1 MLEGHNMDE
10 RSKQRI
16 REHLQDIAAQERIQ
30 RYMEKG
36 RAEATVT
43 ISRAAELFQLS
54 ENRLRDWEEYGLL
67 SPLRPTGPKGR
78 RLYTPGELDKLA
90 IIRELLDAG
99 YAPSD
104 IPPDVDRVWHAI
116 SDEAEHTLTFERR
129 RPHGPQTGSG
139 KREKSALSIP
149 PRIDRVRNELYWRY
163 FVSRALR
170 FALMLI
176 CEDLPH
182 TTAALIL
189 PLAPSVP
196 VGAIQ
201 SVEECVK
208 LGESLIGWFD
218 QGRSSYTLLV
228 PAPTFD
234 YATDYRLLPLAA
246 MTEDRVEEAPQD
258 NTLILLD
265 RRSRRL
271 TLTPPMVA
279 TIRQL
284 LRPIY
289 EEEQLSR
296 SCFDAGMRD
305 ALEPSTDLEKLSS
318 DEDVAL
324 NGLAEAIVK
333 VGGMNEDG
341 EPRWKFSCVL
351 LPNYPASVLSLQQRA
366 LVVRAQSSLSPY
378 KVGVTAVHPLGSA
391 IGPCLR
397 AFQSGHIISQPVISA
412 EDLPLVRAEEN
423 GLGRNEE
430 GERMRS
436 AIAVPVD
443 GPDGMSIAVIYV
455 AASTPHAFSE
465 GDQRVLRLMGN
476 MVGELLETYRIRLR
490 PMGKLRDIIAAPGCV
505 DPLFRDFLSENDFA
519 RHVESILRDAMESK
533 MEDREERPGDVAS
546 FIAIDIDNQSSLA
559 NKYGDRMARDIS
571 RAVGLRILG
580 QLRAFK
586 DEGKCE
592 FYRIHADRFY
602 LVLQGIPLEQACARA
617 ELLRKVLRGSY
628 QIDPQ
633 RAPAGQ
639 PTLPENMVT
648 FSNITVRLA
657 VSSYFYSKLREILQ
671 RYSTENAIVEAR
683 LLLMRFLDEGL
694 DIGKRAGGDQVMSWD
709 PHNRG
714 IVPLASVE

>member
-1 MLEGHNMDE
+1 MLEGYDMDE
-10 RSKQRI
+10 RNKKRI
-16 REHLQDIAAQERIQ
+16 REHLQDTGAQERIQ

-104 IPPDVDRVWHAI
+104 IPPDVDLVWHTIAKE
-116 SDEAEHTLTFERR
+116 SEDPQSFERR
-129 RPHGPQTGSG
+129 RPYGPQGGSG
-139 KREKSALSIP
+139 KREKNALSIP
-149 PRIDRVRNELYWRY
+149 PRIDQARNELCWRY
-163 FVSRALR
+163 FISRALR
-170 FALMLI
+170 FSLMLI
-176 CEDLPH
+176 CEDIPH

-189 PLAPSVP
+189 PLEPPVP
-196 VGAIQ
+196 VGTIQ
-201 SVEECVK
+201 NVEECVK
-208 LGESLIGWFD
+208 LGESLIGWLD
-218 QGRSSYTLLV
+218 QSRSSHTLLV
-228 PAPTFD
+228 AAPTFD

-246 MTEDRVEEAPQD
+246 MTEDRVEEAAQD

-271 TLTPPMVA
+271 TLTAPMVTA
-279 TIRQL
+279 IRQL
-284 LRPIY
+284 LKPIY
-289 EEEQLSR
+289 EEVQRSR

-305 ALEPSTDLEKLSS
+305 VLEPSTYLENMSN
-318 DEDVAL
+318 DEDVTL

-333 VGGMNEDG
+333 VGGMAEG
-341 EPRWKFSCVL
+341 EPRWKFCSVL
-351 LPNYPASVLSLQQRA
+351 LPNYPTSVLSLQQRA
-366 LVVRAQSSLSPY
+366 LVVRAQSTLSPY

-397 AFQSGHIISQPVISA
+397 AFQSGHIITQPVISV
-412 EDLPLVRAEEN
+412 EDLPLARTEEN
-423 GLGRNEE
+423 NSARTDESE
-430 GERMRS
+430 QIRS

-443 GPDGMSIAVIYV
+443 GQDGMSIAVIYV
-455 AASTPHAFSE
+455 AALTPHAFSE
-465 GDQRVLRLMGN
+465 GDQRVLRLMGS
-476 MVGELLETYRIRLR
+476 MVGELLETYSIRLR

-505 DPLFRDFLSENDFA
+505 DPLFREFLSENDFA
-519 RHVESILRDAMESK
+519 RHVEGILREVMESTEK
-533 MEDREERPGDVAS
+533 RPKDVAS

-617 ELLRKVLRGSY
+617 ELLRKVLKGSY

-633 RAPAGQ
+633 RAPVGQ

-657 VSSYFYSKLREILQ
+657 VSSYFYEKLKEILQ

-694 DIGKRAGGDQVMSWD
+694 DRGKRAGGDKVMSWD

-714 IVPLASVE
+714 IVQLSSIE

>member
-1 MLEGHNMDE
+1 MDE
-10 RSKQRI
+10 RSKKRI
-16 REHLQDIAAQERIQ
+16 REHLQDTSAQERIQ

-43 ISRAAELFQLS
+43 ISRASELFQLS
-54 ENRLRDWEEYGLL
+54 ENRLRDWEEFGLL

-104 IPPDVDRVWHAI
+104 IPPDVDLVWHTI
-116 SDEAEHTLTFERR
+116 SEEGEPPLSVERR
-129 RPHGPQTGSG
+129 GLSAGSG
-139 KREKSALSIP
+139 RREKSALSIP
-149 PRIDRVRNELYWRY
+149 PRIDRARTELYWRY

-176 CEDLPH
+176 CEDIPH
-182 TTAALIL
+182 TTSALIL
-189 PLAPSVP
+189 PLEPPVP
-196 VGAIQ
+196 VETIQ
-201 SVEECVK
+201 SVDDCVK
-208 LGESLIGWFD
+208 LGESLIGWLD
-218 QGRSSYTLLV
+218 QGRFSHTLLV
-228 PAPTFD
+228 SAPTFD
-234 YATDYRLLPLAA
+234 YATDYRLLPLAT
-246 MTEDRVEEAPQD
+246 MTEDRVEEAPQG

-271 TLTPPMVA
+271 TLTAPMVT

-289 EEEQLSR
+289 EDVQRSR

-305 ALEPSTDLEKLSS
+305 VLEPSTDLENMSN
-318 DEDVAL
+318 DEDITL

-333 VGGMNEDG
+333 VGGTTEYE
-341 EPRWKFSCVL
+341 EPRWKFCCVL
-351 LPNYPASVLSLQQRA
+351 LPNYPSSVLSLQQRA

-397 AFQSGHIISQPVISA
+397 AFQSGHIISQPVISV
-412 EDLPLVRAEEN
+412 EDLPLAHTEEN
-423 GLGRNEE
+423 SLTRNEE
-430 GERMRS
+430 NERIRS

-443 GPDGMSIAVIYV
+443 GQDGMSIAVIYV
-455 AASTPHAFSE
+455 AALTPHAFSE
-465 GDQRVLRLMGN
+465 SDQRVLRLMGN
-476 MVGELLETYRIRLR
+476 MVGELLETYSIRLR
-490 PMGKLRDIIAAPGCV
+490 PMGKLRDIISAPGCV

-519 RHVESILRDAMESK
+519 RHVEGILRDVMDTK
-533 MEDREERPGDVAS
+533 EEGPKDVAS

-586 DEGKCE
+586 DEGRCE

-602 LVLQGIPLEQACARA
+602 LVLQGISLEQACARA
-617 ELLRKVLRGSY
+617 ELLRKVLKGSY

-633 RAPAGQ
+633 RAPIGQ

-648 FSNITVRLA
+648 LSNITVRLA
-657 VSSYFYSKLREILQ
+657 VSSYFYSKLKEILQ

-694 DIGKRAGGDQVMSWD
+694 DIGKRAGGDRVMSWD

-714 IVPLASVE
+714 IVPLSSMD

>member
-10 RSKQRI
+10 RNKQRI
-16 REHLQDIAAQERIQ
+16 REHLQDIAVQERIQ

-104 IPPDVDRVWHAI
+104 IPPDVDLIWHVI
-116 SDEAEHTLTFERR
+116 SVEAEHPLTPERR
-129 RPHGPQTGSG
+129 RPYGQQLGSG

-149 PRIDRVRNELYWRY
+149 PRIERARNELHWRY
-163 FVSRALR
+163 FISRALR
-170 FALMLI
+170 LSLMLI
-176 CEDLPH
+176 CEDIPH

-189 PLAPSVP
+189 PLDPPVP
-196 VGAIQ
+196 VGTIQ
-201 SVEECVK
+201 SVEDCVK
-208 LGESLIGWFD
+208 LGESLIGWLD

-228 PAPTFD
+228 SAPTFD
-234 YATDYRLLPLAA
+234 YATDYRLLPLTP

-271 TLTPPMVA
+271 TLSAPVVA
-279 TIRQL
+279 AIRQL

-289 EEEQLSR
+289 DEAQRSR

-305 ALEPSTDLEKLSS
+305 VLEPSTDLENVGS

-333 VGGMNEDG
+333 VGGITEYG

-397 AFQSGHIISQPVISA
+397 AFQSGHIISQPVISV
-412 EDLPLVRAEEN
+412 EDLPLLRAEEN
-423 GLGRNEE
+423 SLVRNEE
-430 GERMRS
+430 NEPMRS

-443 GPDGMSIAVIYV
+443 GQDGMSIAVIYV

-476 MVGELLETYRIRLR
+476 MVGELLETYSIRLR
-490 PMGKLRDIIAAPGCV
+490 PMGKLRDIITEPGSV

-519 RHVESILRDAMESK
+519 RHVEGILRNAMESS
-533 MEDREERPGDVAS
+533 EERPGDVAS

-602 LVLQGIPLEQACARA
+602 LVLQGVPLEQACARA

-694 DIGKRAGGDQVMSWD
+694 DIGKRAGGDRVMSWD

-714 IVPLASVE
+714 IIPLASVE